1 MKQSIDDIYEAHMQ
15 DIFRYLLSLCREHH
29 LAEDLVQETFLRAYL
44 YLENYRGDDVK
55 PWLFR
60 IAHNAFIDHYR
71 KHKRTIVKE
80 QGFFHRLF
88 GKGPSTEHSVII
100 QSEVAEIMEFIHTLS
115 EQQSQALLLYD
126 YHSLSYKEAAEALG
140 VSETYFKVLLFRAR
154 KKVREAKGKETE
166 EDEE

>member
-1 MKQSIDDIYEAHMQ
+1 MKQSIDDIYEEHMQ

-44 YLENYRGDDVK
+44 YLENYQGEDVK

-80 QGFFHRLF
+80 QGFFQRLF
-88 GKGPSTEHSVII
+88 GKGKGTEQEVLLKT
-100 QSEVAEIMEFIHTLS
+100 EVAEVMDVINTLN
-115 EQQSQALLLYD
+115 EQQAQAILLYD
-126 YHSLSYKEAAEALG
+126 YHSFTYKEAAEALG
-140 VSETYFKVLLFRAR
+140 VTDTYFKVLLYRAR
-154 KKVREAKGKETE
+154 QKVRSIQGKENE
-166 EDEE
+166 RNE